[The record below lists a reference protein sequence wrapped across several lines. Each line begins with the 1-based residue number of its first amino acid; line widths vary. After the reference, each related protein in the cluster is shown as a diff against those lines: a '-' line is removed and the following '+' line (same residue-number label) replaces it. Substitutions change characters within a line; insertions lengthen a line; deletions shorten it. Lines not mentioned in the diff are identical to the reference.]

1 MKIIE
6 NFIVIKISW
15 NFYRDTDLADSVSLI
30 TEIYTSFFFF
40 YKSMWIIMSFFTKLY
55 EMWEK
60 SNAKC
65 KLHNLCSISSVWYEF
80 CFFPAVTMVCLF
92 YVYLSFELHSFYNL
106 AENFSDK
113 NMLVPTRVFFVDMQD
128 FYEYSFCK
136 VL

>member
-1 MKIIE
+1 MQNVSYITC
-6 NFIVIKISW
+6 VP
-15 NFYRDTDLADSVSLI
+15 LAVCD
-30 TEIYTSFFFF
+30 
-40 YKSMWIIMSFFTKLY
+40 MSFF
-55 EMWEK
+55 
-60 SNAKC
+60 
-65 KLHNLCSISSVWYEF
+65 
-80 CFFPAVTMVCLF
+80 FFPAVTMVCLF